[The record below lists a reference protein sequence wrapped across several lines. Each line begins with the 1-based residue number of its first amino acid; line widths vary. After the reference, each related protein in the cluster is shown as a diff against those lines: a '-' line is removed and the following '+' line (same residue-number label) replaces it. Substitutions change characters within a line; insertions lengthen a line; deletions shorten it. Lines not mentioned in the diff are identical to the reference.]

1 MAYPLLLAPFLDHPQ
16 VPDDLSRG
24 LRWPGLRM
32 WLSAR
37 GVELEYEDASVL
49 YSDHADEAVVSVD
62 AKRRVSPTH
71 HPRIAAVETRLPVW
85 HALDDLGKR
94 TYVPASEESRA
105 RGAGAGRTD
114 ND

>member
-1 MAYPLLLAPFLDHPQ
+1 
-16 VPDDLSRG
+16 
-24 LRWPGLRM
+24 
-32 WLSAR
+32 
-37 GVELEYEDASVL
+37 
-49 YSDHADEAVVSVD
+49 
-62 AKRRVSPTH
+62 
-71 HPRIAAVETRLPVW
+71 LPVW